1 MPLTG
6 ERREIERVEEVAE
19 VGSVVP
25 LVREVVL
32 LPGGKGEPP
41 LVVERTTRPEGPTR
55 PPVVL
60 IHGFAQ
66 NRFTWRVSGRSFVAA
81 LAREGFEVLNLELRG
96 HGRSREAGAGNATA
110 FSEYVADARRV
121 VGACDRPP
129 FVIGHSLGG
138 GVGVGLATEVP
149 LAGLVHLAGVYT
161 FASRN
166 RTLRWLARTTVG
178 FEPLLRAAPIRL
190 HTGWTGQ
197 LVSSLY
203 QVTDILGYGAPIAG
217 WVPGS
222 LERDLLE
229 ERLVQGFD
237 WTSVEVW
244 LQMSRWALGEP
255 FAWREAFRTTDVPL
269 LVVVGDADPLVTE
282 GDARACFEES
292 GSRDKRYQLF
302 DAFEHGVHWG
312 HVDLILGKDAPRVV
326 WPVLLDW
333 LRARSQAHLR

>member
-1 MPLTG
+1 MRAEL
-6 ERREIERVEEVAE
+6 REVERVEEIAE
-19 VGSVVP
+19 PGQPVS
-25 LVREVVL
+25 LVREVRR
-32 LPGGKGEPP
+32 LPAVGDQPP
-41 LVVERTTRPEGPTR
+41 LVVERTTRPEGPRR
-55 PPVVL
+55 PPVLLV
-60 IHGFAQ
+60 HGFAQ
-66 NRFTWRVSGRSFVAA
+66 NRYTWRVGGRSFVAA

-110 FSEYVADARRV
+110 FEEYVADARRV
-121 VGACDRPP
+121 VEACDRPP

-149 LAGLVHLAGVYT
+149 LAGLVHLAGLYT

-166 RTLRWLARTTVG
+166 RTLRWLARTTLG
-178 FEPLLRAAPIRL
+178 FEPVLRAAPLRL
-190 HTGWTGQ
+190 HTGWSGQ
-197 LVSSLY
+197 LVASLY
-203 QVTDILGYGAPIAG
+203 SVTDILGYGAPIAG

-222 LERDLLE
+222 MERELLE
-229 ERLVQGFD
+229 ERLVRGFD

-244 LQMSRWALGEP
+244 LQMARWANGEP
-255 FAWREAFRTTDVPL
+255 FRWRDAFRSTDVPL

-292 GSRDKRYQLF
+292 GSADKRYVLF

-326 WPVLLDW
+326 WPVILEW
-333 LRARSQAHLR
+333 LRARA